1 MYILRG
7 HFYSL
12 EVGCSRTP
20 PLLTF
25 RKSPSAG
32 DPEGGDAA
40 AHQNDCI
47 CLLHIHMCIYIKLK
61 KLIDDVLN
69 KLKELSNDEN
79 TTSKLNNYLRVFIR
93 IINAYT
99 SKEYT
104 YVPWKTICLIVAGLI
119 YFIYPVDLIPDFI
132 PVSGLIDDVAFI
144 AWIYDS
150 IKEDIDKFLEW
161 EKSSKE

>member
-1 MYILRG
+1 MNKDNSIKDYI
-7 HFYSL
+7 SKAK
-12 EVGCSRTP
+12 TII
-20 PLLTF
+20 
-25 RKSPSAG
+25 K
-32 DPEGGDAA
+32 DDK
-40 AHQNDCI
+40 
-47 CLLHIHMCIYIKLK
+47 KLK